1 MAMHGR
7 RVFLGRAVAAGLLIG
22 CGADRGG
29 NASAQTCARTEP
41 NIEGPFFLPDAPVRR
56 SLRTPEDAG
65 PTISFSG
72 RIRTSACGPA
82 RNAVLEIWHADEEGG
97 YDLRGFRH
105 RATLRADARG
115 RYAFDT
121 IEPGRYLNGPR
132 YRPAHVHVKVHADGV
147 ETLTTQLYFHGD
159 PHNDSD
165 PWIRDSLIVRPRR
178 DRQGQLAATFDFVL

>member
-1 MAMHGR
+1 MKEFGR

-22 CGADRGG
+22 CGSEAGG
-29 NASAQTCARTEP
+29 NASAQACDRTEP
-41 NIEGPFFLPDAPVRR
+41 NIEGPFFRPDAPRRR
-56 SLRTPEDAG
+56 SLRTAEDEGA
-65 PTISFSG
+65 TLSFSG

-82 RNAVLEIWHADEEGG
+82 RNAVLEIWHADASGD
-97 YDLRGFRH
+97 YDMQGFRH

-132 YRPAHVHVKVHADGV
+132 YRPAHIHVKAHADGV

-159 PHNDSD
+159 PYNDRD

-178 DRQGQLAATFDFVL
+178 DEQGVLVATFDFVL